1 MPRSDQAG
9 GAAQHPRRG
18 AAGGGGQRRAL
29 FQGAARHPVA
39 APAARSRARGAKQ
52 MAGSPSCRTLPAM
65 VRSRH
70 LVVLVL
76 ALLLPGCATTDT
88 AQTSVAPV
96 AASATPSSA
105 PATPVDDA
113 AQDRKSVV

>member
-1 MPRSDQAG
+1 MRISDWSSDVCSSD
-9 GAAQHPRRG
+9 
-18 AAGGGGQRRAL
+18 L
-29 FQGAARHPVA
+29 
-39 APAARSRARGAKQ
+39 
-52 MAGSPSCRTLPAM
+52 
-65 VRSRH
+65 SRH

-113 AQDRKSVV
+113 AQAGASPHQHAAPPQPPALPSPVVVPLDRKSVVLGKRGSVRVDLGGRRILKKK